1 MTSQAMWMV
10 RAGEGGL
17 AIEAFRAESVV
28 AIGWVDLGDLSALNT
43 RADFEFKFSIAVNI
57 MISFSFFPTRS
68 ELHHFFNCF
77 KNMFKFFN
85 NISC

>member
-28 AIGWVDLGDLSALNT
+28 AIGWVDLGDLSALKT
-43 RADFEFKFSIAVNI
+43 RADF
-57 MISFSFFPTRS
+57 TRAAAR
-68 ELHHFFNCF
+68 EMQRLVPLR
-77 KNMFKFFN
+77 KVDWPA
-85 NISC
+85 